1 MRNIQTEIRDLTK
14 SQTKNIGFPLYC
26 TVDGVLT
33 PVLYTETDLDGNDYY
48 KSVFLTNTKKIASRQ
63 SLKKT
68 SISTSPITET
78 VTTTTVRPQ
87 GTTTTT
93 SQVTISPVVYF
104 NHDFGIQQTSGNVT
118 LWNSAVGGYALT
130 QSTSGNQP
138 VLGDSGGGN
147 PLTSSINFRFNDDA
161 STNDYM
167 TLNNSITLQGD
178 FTMFFYF
185 RMNDHADSY
194 KYLRLLGNSSDAT
207 TFVSAS
213 ETINKGYKFSVGGS
227 SVEQTKENFKPSNE
241 FTQLT
246 VQRSGSKLIIREDGT
261 EIINDTIATTDFTFN
276 QVGALGG
283 SYDLTMNA
291 KLYHISIY
299 NGYIQRDLE
308 RIESEV
314 VKRASKATQ

>member
-1 MRNIQTEIRDLTK
+1 MRNIETEIRDLTK

-93 SQVTISPVVYF
+93 TDVKISLVVSF
-104 NHDFGIQQTSGNVT
+104 NYDFGVQQTSGNVT

-130 QSTSGNQP
+130 QSTSANQP
-138 VLGDSGGGN
+138 VLGERGEGE
-147 PLTSSINFRFNDDA
+147 PLFSPINFAYSDDA

-167 TLNNSITLQGD
+167 TLNNPITLQGD
-178 FTMFFYF
+178 FTMFFLF
-185 RMNDHADSY
+185 KAGSE

-207 TFVSAS
+207 TFVSGAES
-213 ETINKGYKFSVGGS
+213 FGKGYVFSVAGN
-227 SVEQTKENFKPSNE
+227 SVEQTKANFAPTKE
-241 FTQLT
+241 YTQLT
-246 VQRSGSKLIIREDGT
+246 VQRNGSRLIIREDGV
-261 EIINDTIATTDFTFN
+261 EVLSDEIATTDFTFN

-283 SYDLTMNA
+283 SYNFTIDA
-291 KLYHISIY
+291 KIYHISVY

-308 RIESEV
+308 RLESEI
-314 VKRASKATQ
+314 VKRAAKAIQ